1 MLQNHQTSLSVFNR
15 IDPLMP
21 WNMQHS
27 SLYWAFLQK
36 VSSSVKISLIAS
48 RLDTASMSYS
58 YDSPYAYFYDSLYV
72 LFLLHTQAVVTLYC
86 FSELLRLLF
95 TNYYPCSPCPNKR
108 MLISQLLCKTKWS
121 MRCRWKLVGLGSVD
135 DSAGRYSAALPS
147 FLLIQAKLHCPPC
160 KLR

>member
-1 MLQNHQTSLSVFNR
+1 
-15 IDPLMP
+15 MP

-86 FSELLRLLF
+86 FSVVAE
-95 TNYYPCSPCPNKR
+95 TAIY
-108 MLISQLLCKTKWS
+108 QLLPMFSLPQQENADFPTPLQDRVVNE
-121 MRCRWKLVGLGSVD
+121 MQVE
-135 DSAGRYSAALPS
+135 AGG
-147 FLLIQAKLHCPPC
+147 FGEC
-160 KLR
+160 